1 MRRKPSGYYIQLRE
15 KQKAKRIFGLREKQ
29 FKNYFKDA
37 ERKSGITGEIL
48 LQSLER
54 RLDNAVYQ
62 LGFAPSRRSARQLV
76 KHGHFLVN
84 EKRVDLP
91 SFLLRAGDTIDVRE
105 KSRELLIIQ
114 GTIEKKDEKS
124 LPSWLQLNKKELKGT
139 ILELPRRT
147 VITLPI
153 EEKLIVELYSK

>member
-1 MRRKPSGYYIQLRE
+1 MRRKPSGYYHQLRE

-48 LQSLER
+48 LQFLER

-91 SFLLRAGDTIDVRE
+91 SFLLRARDVIDVRE

-114 GTIEKKDEKS
+114 SAIEKKDEKI